1 MLIKVCLSVVD
12 GVSAWQTAYQKTARN
27 PLQTPRPARENTCNI
42 QKLNEIVLFRIFG
55 RPFTKIYIPILGSR
69 NPKFSRSLK
78 LIKSIYKA
86 FIKNSRVAD
95 QGQFWATYPTSKL
108 IKSIYKAFIKNS
120 RVADQGQFWATYPTS
135 KLIKSI
141 YKAFIKNSR
150 VADQGQFWA
159 TYPTSKFPQF
169 QFPEI
174 KRKQKKFTNWNHFWQ
189 EFRLL
194 LCGHCLLF
202 LINAD
207 EN

>member
-42 QKLNEIVLFRIFG
+42 QKLNEIVLFHIFG

-78 LIKSIYKA
+78 LINSIYKV

-120 RVADQGQFWATYPTS
+120 RVADQGQFWA
-135 KLIKSI
+135 L
-141 YKAFIKNSR
+141 
-150 VADQGQFWA
+150 
-159 TYPTSKFPQF
+159 YPTSKFPQF
-169 QFPEI
+169 QFPEM
-174 KRKQKKFTNWNHFWQ
+174 KRKQKKLTNWNHFWQ